1 MIGFEQLNNMQQKA
15 VMQTEGPVLVLAGAG
30 SGKTGAL
37 TVRIAHLLETG
48 VKPWNILAITFT
60 NKAAKEMRERV
71 DKLVGQGA
79 EDIWI
84 IISASGMCEAGRIRH
99 HLKHNLWRPEC
110 TILFVGYQAIGTL
123 GRNIVE
129 GAKEV
134 RLFGETIEV
143 NAKIHQ
149 LAGVSGHAD
158 KKGLLNWI
166 HHFDQKPQTVFVVH
180 GEDRSK
186 WLPAPC
192 SRWNNQTRG

>member
-84 IISASGMCEAGRIRH
+84 STVHSRCVRSLRREIS
-99 HLKHNLWRPEC
+99 NLDDDG
-110 TILFVGYQAIGTL
+110 L
-123 GRNIVE
+123 
-129 GAKEV
+129 
-134 RLFGETIEV
+134 
-143 NAKIHQ
+143 
-149 LAGVSGHAD
+149 VS
-158 KKGLLNWI
+158 I
-166 HHFDQKPQTVFVVH
+166 
-180 GEDRSK
+180 
-186 WLPAPC
+186 
-192 SRWNNQTRG
+192 

>member
-84 IISASGMCEAGRIRH
+84 LSLIHISEPT
-99 HLKHNLWRPEC
+99 RP
-110 TILFVGYQAIGTL
+110 
-123 GRNIVE
+123 
-129 GAKEV
+129 
-134 RLFGETIEV
+134 
-143 NAKIHQ
+143 
-149 LAGVSGHAD
+149 
-158 KKGLLNWI
+158 
-166 HHFDQKPQTVFVVH
+166 
-180 GEDRSK
+180 
-186 WLPAPC
+186 
-192 SRWNNQTRG
+192 